1 MSVKEQYLVDLTKHS
16 SEDELELYV
25 HGKLTPDRV
34 DAVEDHLLVCQ
45 SCRTALDEAVVYY
58 RAMRAGL
65 AHAQEFRPRGWFQW
79 TGIPSFALAVAALVI
94 VAAAGWFM
102 TRTSAPRVPLA
113 VIELVAM
120 RGDMPVTDRA
130 WETELRLKDL
140 ADFAGDVEV
149 VDANGGPVWKGAV
162 TSGGILRV
170 NKTLAEGTY
179 FVRAYQGSKLVHE
192 YGFRVRP
199 N

>member
-1 MSVKEQYLVDLTKHS
+1 MSIKEQYFLDPAKHS

-25 HGKLTPDRV
+25 RGQLTPDRV
-34 DAVEDHLLVCQ
+34 DALEDHLLVCE
-45 SCRTALDEAVVYY
+45 SCRTALDEAVVYH
-58 RAMRAGL
+58 RTMRVGL
-65 AHAQEFRPRGWFQW
+65 AHTEEFRPRGWLQW
-79 TGIPSFALAVAALVI
+79 MGTPSFALAVAALVI

-102 TRTSAPRVPLA
+102 TRPSAPRAPLA

-120 RGDMPVTDRA
+120 RGDMPVIDRA
-130 WETELRLKDL
+130 RETELRLKDL
-140 ADFAGDVEV
+140 ADFAGYVEV
-149 VDANGGPVWKGAV
+149 VDANGRPVWKGAV
-162 TSGGILRV
+162 TSGGVLRV
-170 NKTLAEGTY
+170 SKTLAEGTY